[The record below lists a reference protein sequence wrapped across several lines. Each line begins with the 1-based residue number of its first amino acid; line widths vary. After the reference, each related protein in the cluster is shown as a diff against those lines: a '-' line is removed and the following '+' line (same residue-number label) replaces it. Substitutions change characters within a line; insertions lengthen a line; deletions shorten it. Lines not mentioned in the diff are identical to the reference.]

1 MAAGAE
7 ASSVAE
13 EQQTLRLGIG
23 KDRVLCSRRNTGIT
37 QMFMASSQMK
47 GM

>member
-13 EQQTLRLGIG
+13 EQRALKLGIG
-23 KDRVLCSRRNTGIT
+23 KDRVLCSQRNTGFT
-37 QMFMASSQMK
+37 QMFTASSQME